1 MRQKNLCEG
10 IEKKK
15 HKSRPPRS
23 EAWSDKKNKQERKK
37 FRRDVKTKNQKRKI
51 EKTVESVEE
60 NDDLESDFK
69 MLKKFKKG
77 KVNQILGYIFISLN
91 TNFVCFRWYH
101 QITKYKAPRKAYV
114 IR

>member
-1 MRQKNLCEG
+1 LNVL
-10 IEKKK
+10 
-15 HKSRPPRS
+15 RPPRS

-37 FRRDVKTKNQKRKI
+37 FRRNVKTQNQKRKL

-91 TNFVCFRWYH
+91 TNFVCFLFSNFLF
-101 QITKYKAPRKAYV
+101 
-114 IR
+114 